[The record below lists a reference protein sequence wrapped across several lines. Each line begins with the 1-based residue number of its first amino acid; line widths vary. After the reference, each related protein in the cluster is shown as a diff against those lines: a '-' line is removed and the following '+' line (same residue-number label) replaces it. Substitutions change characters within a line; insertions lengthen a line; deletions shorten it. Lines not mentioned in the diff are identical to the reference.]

1 MGLFS
6 NVSELCLGRYLWDKK
21 TASSK
26 HSTPVR
32 HLLDVL

>member
-6 NVSELCLGRYLWDKK
+6 NASELCFDRYLRDKK